1 MFPESGPCSCPAS
14 GRKPRPRQSKRALF
28 APSRERQRG
37 AISPEG
43 LIYLRYVAL
52 AALII
57 GTTATVQIH
66 FIIRHFEWHYAI
78 APVVLITLLG
88 FLLGRVAVLSER
100 LKKKNAQFRAV
111 TDLAQEF
118 VYFRRLDGQYDY
130 VSPSCRDLTGYSPHE
145 FLAEPNLMGRLIHPD
160 DHERW
165 RHHVHNVNHAG
176 LPENLDLR
184 LIARDGRTVWF
195 SHLCAPVY
203 DESGAQIGVRSTNLD
218 ITQRKAFEDHVARMA
233 YYDLLTGLPN
243 RHMLS
248 QELHRLI
255 ESARVT
261 EQRFAVLFLDL
272 DRFKQLNDSF
282 GHALGDLLLEQVAQ
296 RLQPICVNGAIVGRY
311 GGDEFLVLAPA
322 LSQPSAAVAFA
333 RQILE
338 AVEQPFSVDGK
349 ELYLSGSIGVALYP
363 YDGQDTETLIR
374 NANAATN
381 KTKKDLQGNV
391 RLFSPEL
398 AQNAEAFI
406 SIEGRLRKALKE
418 NELVVHYQPIV
429 EIANGRII
437 GLEALV
443 RWQHPE
449 KGLVP
454 PAQFIPVAEET
465 GLIKALGEQVL
476 AMVCQQIRKWE
487 GMGISLPV
495 AVNIS
500 ARQFADPDFCL
511 AVEKIVQEGGCQ
523 LSQLALEVTEQSLL
537 ADMEGAVERL
547 TRLQRGGM
555 SISLDDFGTGYS
567 SLSYLR
573 QLPIDKVKIDRSFIS
588 DVSRDVRAQAI
599 LRAIISLCRELN
611 LGVVTEGIETKE
623 QRELLKGM
631 GCHICQG
638 FLFSKPL
645 PVDQL
650 ELLLTERRSAA
661 GQ

>member
-1 MFPESGPCSCPAS
+1 MFPENDPCHCPAS
-14 GRKPRPRQSKRALF
+14 GRIPKPRQSKRT
-28 APSRERQRG
+28 SRVSSRVRQRG

-43 LIYLRYVAL
+43 LIYLRYIAL

-57 GTTATVQIH
+57 GTTAIIQLH
-66 FIIRHFEWHYAI
+66 FIIRDFEWHFVF
-78 APVVLITLLG
+78 APIFLITFVG
-88 FLLGRVAVLSER
+88 FLMGRVAVLRER
-100 LKKKNAQFRAV
+100 LKKKNSQFRAV
-111 TDLAQEF
+111 ADLAQEF
-118 VYFRRLDGQYDY
+118 VYFRLLDGQYDY
-130 VSPSCRDLTGYSPHE
+130 VSPSCRDFTGYSPNE
-145 FLAEPNLMGRLIHPD
+145 FYAEPNLMGRLIHPD
-160 DHERW
+160 DVERW
-165 RHHVHNVNHAG
+165 QHHVHNINNAG
-176 LPENLDLR
+176 LPENIDIR
-184 LIARDGRTVWF
+184 LIALDGRTVWV
-195 SHLCAPVY
+195 SHLCTPVY
-203 DESGAQIGVRSTNLD
+203 DEAGVQIGVRSTNLD
-218 ITQRKAFEDHVARMA
+218 ITQRKAFEDHIARMA

-243 RHMLS
+243 RHLLS
-248 QELHRLI
+248 QELRRLI
-255 ESARVT
+255 ESARAN
-261 EQRFAVLFLDL
+261 EERFAVLFLDL
-272 DRFKQLNDSF
+272 DRFKQLNDSL

-296 RLQPICVNGAIVGRY
+296 RLQPLCVNGAIVGRY
-311 GGDEFLVLAPA
+311 GGDEFVALAPA
-322 LSQPSAAVAFA
+322 LAQPSAAVTFA

-349 ELYLSGSIGVALYP
+349 ELYLSGSIGIALYP
-363 YDGQDTETLIR
+363 YDGQDAETLIR
-374 NANAATN
+374 NANTATN

-398 AQNAEAFI
+398 AQDAEAFI
-406 SIEGRLRKALKE
+406 SIESRLRKALKE

-429 EIANGRII
+429 EIANGRIV

-487 GMGISLPV
+487 GMGISLPI

-511 AVEKIVQEGGCQ
+511 TVEKIVQEGGCKLTQ
-523 LSQLALEVTEQSLL
+523 LVLEVTEQSLL
-537 ADMEGAVERL
+537 GDMAGAVEKLARL
-547 TRLQRGGM
+547 KRGGM

-588 DVSRDVRAQAI
+588 DVSQDVRAQAI
-599 LRAIISLCRELN
+599 LRAIISMCRELS

-645 PVDQL
+645 PTTQI
-650 ELLLTERRSAA
+650 ESLLTERRSAA
-661 GQ
+661 G